1 MKTKMST
8 SDEEILQRLNYEEA
22 KQYVGGVVFV
32 TLIMIAGVVGN
43 LHVLFV
49 YAFRIKPSN
58 HQVFILTLGVLDFTT
73 CVIGMPFIL
82 VDLRHPLTFTLIA
95 ACKLLRFVNYFI
107 CMSSGLL
114 LVVIAIDRYRK
125 ICVPFGR
132 QMSLTQAKISCAV
145 VLGVS
150 LLISWPAPVLYG
162 RDTIVTSDVNI
173 NGTRCYEEDRFHGT
187 KYMAYFNALLILVFF
202 SALIILAVLYSLI
215 WRKIKNHSATK
226 KKFSQKET
234 ESGTSTAMSVVT
246 TSGSNSCSKGEK
258 NDVSS
263 DENIPEKVV
272 SKGNN
277 VLPHSA
283 KCSEGNDQRAS
294 RTTVM
299 FLLITAVFLLSYF
312 PHLLL
317 KIITFLNKGFVEN
330 MTFTGK
336 VFYNTFIWCFFIN
349 NMANAFIYGFFDR
362 RFRSEVKSMYS
373 KLFSY
378 GKK

>member
-1 MKTKMST
+1 MST
-8 SDEEILQRLNYEEA
+8 SDEEILQQLNYEEA
-22 KQYVGGVVFV
+22 KQYVAGVVFV

-43 LHVLFV
+43 LHVLFA
-49 YAFRIKPSN
+49 YAFRSSLPIIKW
-58 HQVFILTLGVLDFTT
+58 VLDFTT
-73 CVIGMPFIL
+73 CVVGMPFIL

-95 ACKLLRFVNYFI
+95 ACKLLR
-107 CMSSGLL
+107 
-114 LVVIAIDRYRK
+114 YRK

-132 QMSLTQAKISCAV
+132 QMSLTQVKISCV
-145 VLGVS
+145 IVLGVS
-150 LLISWPAPVLYG
+150 LLISWAAPKLYG

-173 NGTRCYEEDRFHGT
+173 NGTRYYEEDRFHCT

-215 WRKIKNHSATK
+215 WRKIRNHSATK

-246 TSGSNSCSKGEK
+246 TSDSNSEK

-263 DENIPEKVV
+263 DENIPEKVE

-283 KCSEGNDQRAS
+283 KCSVGNDQRAS

-299 FLLITAVFLLSYF
+299 FLLITAVFCL
-312 PHLLL
+312 
-317 KIITFLNKGFVEN
+317 IITFLNKGFVEN
-330 MTFTGK
+330 MTFAGK
-336 VFYNTFIWCFFIN
+336 VFYHTFIWCFFIN
-349 NMANAFIYGFFDR
+349 NMANAFIYGFLTGGLGLR
-362 RFRSEVKSMYS
+362 
-373 KLFSY
+373 
-378 GKK
+378 